1 MQLQIQRLRPYATI
15 PTQAT
20 AGSAGYDLYAAL
32 EAPVSIPVGEIV
44 RIPTGIAAAPDR
56 KDVALFIMAR
66 SGLASKHGIN
76 LANGVGLVD
85 SDYARSADE
94 SRQRTLLRR
103 TRHANCTVGGITC
116 ALPDLHRCGTAS
128 GNGTRHKRIRF
139 YWSFLMHGSVCSG
152 TAPFSAAVPT
162 V

>member
-1 MQLQIQRLRPYATI
+1 MQLQIQQLRPYATI

-85 SDYARSADE
+85 PACELHSWWYYLCSSQPAPLWNSFQKRNEAQTDSV
-94 SRQRTLLRR
+94 LLELFN
-103 TRHANCTVGGITC
+103 AW
-116 ALPDLHRCGTAS
+116 
-128 GNGTRHKRIRF
+128 F
-139 YWSFLMHGSVCSG
+139 SV
-152 TAPFSAAVPT
+152 
-162 V
+162 

>member
-76 LANGVGLVD
+76 LANGVGW
-85 SDYARSADE
+85 STA
-94 SRQRTLLRR
+94 TIG
-103 TRHANCTVGGITC
+103 ANC
-116 ALPDLHRCGTAS
+116 
-128 GNGTRHKRIRF
+128 
-139 YWSFLMHGSVCSG
+139 SFR
-152 TAPFSAAVPT
+152 
-162 V
+162 

>member
-1 MQLQIQRLRPYATI
+1 MQLQIQQLRPYATI

-85 SDYARSADE
+85 SDYRGEIQVGLCNLGNQPYTIRPEERIAQLVVTPVCLLPIEEVEVLDE
-94 SRQRTLLRR
+94 TGRGE
-103 TRHANCTVGGITC
+103 GGFGST
-116 ALPDLHRCGTAS
+116 GT
-128 GNGTRHKRIRF
+128 H
-139 YWSFLMHGSVCSG
+139 
-152 TAPFSAAVPT
+152 
-162 V
+162 

>member
-56 KDVALFIMAR
+56 KDVALFFMAR

-76 LANGVGLVD
+76 LAIGVGLVD
-85 SDYARSADE
+85 SDYRGEISVPLINLGKEAFTIEPGMRIAQLVVSPILLPEIEVTDTLTE
-94 SRQRTLLRR
+94 TQRG
-103 TRHANCTVGGITC
+103 AGG
-116 ALPDLHRCGTAS
+116 
-128 GNGTRHKRIRF
+128 F
-139 YWSFLMHGSVCSG
+139 GSTG
-152 TAPFSAAVPT
+152 LT
-162 V
+162 

>member
-85 SDYARSADE
+85 SDYRGEIAVGLVNLSGEDYTVQPGDRIAQLMVVPVVQPTVTLADE
-94 SRQRTLLRR
+94 LDETDRGS
-103 TRHANCTVGGITC
+103 GG
-116 ALPDLHRCGTAS
+116 L
-128 GNGTRHKRIRF
+128 
-139 YWSFLMHGSVCSG
+139 GSTG
-152 TAPFSAAVPT
+152 R
-162 V
+162 